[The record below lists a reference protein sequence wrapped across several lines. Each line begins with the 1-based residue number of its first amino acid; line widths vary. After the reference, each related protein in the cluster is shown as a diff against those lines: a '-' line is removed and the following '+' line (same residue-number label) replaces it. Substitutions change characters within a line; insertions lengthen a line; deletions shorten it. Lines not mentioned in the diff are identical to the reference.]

1 MRTEV
6 DLLEFVRN
14 DLRTRIDLF
23 TSPSKPSPEP
33 QESVYGFDVVKNPRT
48 EPSYSET
55 IQPEPPVR
63 VSTRPNK
70 GKKPEKYGNDGQNI
84 RTKD

>member
-33 QESVYGFDVVKNPRT
+33 QESVYDFDVVKNPRT

-63 VSTRPNK
+63 V
-70 GKKPEKYGNDGQNI
+70 
-84 RTKD
+84 